1 MSNSFGSFS
10 LKDFL
15 VKNLMTNSHSENM
28 DDQKL
33 LFQLL
38 HFPKYSP
45 RAKAY
50 NINKDYISY
59 KNKKLYSN
67 TNLDKE
73 KEIDKKFRIKMN
85 EKNYFNQKQ
94 KQKYIVTR
102 LRNYIPLLSPLPK
115 IEFKRSLRYLYER
128 KNLYKK
134 QEDKND
140 LAKNA
145 LIIKKYDE
153 DNEQFIRSL
162 SYIMYKNKLQGKS
175 NLKSRNENLNN
186 LYNNKE
192 HSLTNTISENEENNK
207 SLNKEK
213 EKEVEKI
220 KITEN
225 ANRKSSESR
234 ISESQNIKDIK
245 DINVNKSNFNIRI
258 NLSKYEKPKFN
269 LEIPMSNISIKNNIP
284 QNSKIILPN
293 STRSKI
299 NCKFIFKSETKKDS
313 VEKYNDKNN
322 NSNKDSMLNNNNAI
336 LNNINNNNTIN
347 NMNRNSLKILD
358 YEYKYDKSLENKI
371 KPKNLIH
378 TFQTK
383 KYNNTNN
390 NTNNNNNNINNHIN
404 YYSNKSL
411 PSKIPQLAEVKEFLT
426 KYKDRETIE
435 RKYLSNKY
443 IEYILLN
450 KSTVNAT
457 EKYYYKINKMYK
469 KQLKEYMKHRI
480 NWVNVDISMKN
491 NMNESITINFQWK
504 YYSTRLNFRDYKYD
518 QNTPY
523 KKLRMVNVF
532 EKNAEIGNKKNMFIN
547 LLSYCNK
554 ININAF
560 DLVPLT
566 IIVSNCKDID
576 YCLESIKELILFVEK
591 KKLIGKD
598 LITNRKYNEHFWFD
612 KNYENIDKEYI
623 YINKNFLSEQNYWI
637 IKPTDLYQGKCIEI
651 SNNYDEIEKKCKNLF
666 RGVDRRIM
674 PEPELLINI
683 EEEDTED
690 ENDKV
695 NTTMIN
701 NSGSDNELLKSEIEN
716 HNNLDLINSS
726 NLNNSNLNISNNNI
740 NSNLNN
746 IMNNF
751 SNSSSTKK
759 SPKKRKNF
767 CRMYLSNEIIIQ
779 KYLDHPLLYQKRK
792 FDIRCYVLVDSNL
805 NVYFCREGHLKSS
818 SKFYDLSTNDKFIH
832 ITNHS
837 LQKKCSKFAQY
848 EYGNEMSYDDFKK
861 VMKEDNIPLENFDKM
876 IEEMKYL
883 IKISF
888 KSVGPKLMKI
898 NPVLCFEIF
907 GYDFI
912 LDNDFKPWILEINNN
927 PGLGISS
934 PVILKLVPR
943 MLDDAFRLTIDK
955 IFETKYSNDC
965 IDENGKYKSK
975 YQLDGFTDEENVFE
989 FLCNVK

>member
-1 MSNSFGSFS
+1 MSNSFGSSSF
-10 LKDFL
+10 KDFL
-15 VKNLMTNSHSENM
+15 VKNIISTSHSENM
-28 DDQKL
+28 EDQKL

-38 HFPKYSP
+38 HLPKYSP
-45 RAKAY
+45 RTKAD
-50 NINKDYISY
+50 NMNKDYINY
-59 KNKKLYSN
+59 KNKKIYSN
-67 TNLDKE
+67 TKFDKE
-73 KEIDKKFRIKMN
+73 KESEKRLLIKMKD
-85 EKNYFNQKQ
+85 KNYFNQKQ
-94 KQKYIVTR
+94 KQKQKLIVNR
-102 LRNYIPLLSPLPK
+102 LRNYIPLLSPLPQ
-115 IEFKRSLRYLYER
+115 IQFKKSLRYLYER
-128 KNLYKK
+128 KYLFKK
-134 QEDKND
+134 QEDQND

-162 SYIMYKNKLQGKS
+162 SYIMKKNKSNGKA
-175 NLKSRNENLNN
+175 NLKSRNDYLSHI
-186 LYNNKE
+186 YNNKE
-192 HSLTNTISENEENNK
+192 HSLTNSNSDNEENNK
-207 SLNKEK
+207 SININN
-213 EKEVEKI
+213 EKI
-220 KITEN
+220 KLTEN
-225 ANRKSSESR
+225 PNRKSSEIK

-245 DINVNKSNFNIRI
+245 DINVNVNKSNFNIRI

-269 LEIPMSNISIKNNIP
+269 LEIPMSNMSITNNMP
-284 QNSKIILPN
+284 QNNKIVLPN

-299 NCKFIFKSETKKDS
+299 NCKFVFKNETKKES
-313 VEKYNDKNN
+313 VEKYSDKNSN
-322 NSNKDSMLNNNNAI
+322 HNKDSILNNNNTI
-336 LNNINNNNTIN
+336 LNSINNNNTIN
-347 NMNRNSLKILD
+347 NMNRNSFKILD
-358 YEYKYDKSLENKI
+358 YECKYDKSLENKI
-371 KPKNLIH
+371 KPKNLIQ

-383 KYNNTNN
+383 KYNNVT
-390 NTNNNNNNINNHIN
+390 NNNNINNNINYHIN

-411 PSKIPQLAEVKEFLT
+411 PSKIPQLAEVKEFLV
-426 KYKDRETIE
+426 KYKDRETVE
-435 RKYLSNKY
+435 RKYLSKKY
-443 IEYILLN
+443 IEFTLLN
-450 KSTVNAT
+450 KNTVIPT
-457 EKYYYKINKMYK
+457 EKYFYKINKMYR
-469 KQLKEYMKHRI
+469 KQLKEYMTHRI
-480 NWVNVDISMKN
+480 NWVHVDKSMKN

-504 YYSTRLNFRDYKYD
+504 YFSTRLNFKDYKYE
-518 QNTPY
+518 QNTPN

-532 EKNAEIGNKKNMFIN
+532 EKNSEIGNKKNMFVN

-566 IIVSNCKDID
+566 IIVSNYKDID
-576 YCLESIKELILFVEK
+576 YCLEALKELILFVEK

-598 LITNRKYNEHFWFD
+598 LITNRKYNEHFWYD
-612 KNYENIDKEYI
+612 KNYQNIDKQYI
-623 YINKNFLSEQNYWI
+623 NINKNFLSEQNYWI

-651 SNNYDEIEKKCKNLF
+651 SNNYEEIEKKCKNLF

-690 ENDKV
+690 ENDKI
-695 NTTMIN
+695 NITMIN

-716 HNNLDLINSS
+716 HNNLEVINSS
-726 NLNNSNLNISNNNI
+726 NLNNSILNISNSNI
-740 NSNLNN
+740 NNNFNN

-751 SNSSSTKK
+751 SNCSSTKR
-759 SPKKRKNF
+759 SPKKKKNF
-767 CRMYLSNEIIIQ
+767 SRMYISNEIIIQ

-861 VMKEDNIPLENFDKM
+861 VMKEDNIPLEKFDKM

-888 KSVGPKLMKI
+888 KSVGEKLMKI
-898 NPVLCFEIF
+898 SPVLCFEIF

-955 IFETKYSNDC
+955 IFETKYSSEC

-975 YQLDGFTDEENVFE
+975 YPLDGFTDEENVFE
-989 FLCNVK
+989 FLCNIK

>member
-1 MSNSFGSFS
+1 MSNSFGSSSF
-10 LKDFL
+10 KDFL
-15 VKNLMTNSHSENM
+15 VKNIISTSHSENIEE
-28 DDQKL
+28 QKL

-38 HFPKYSP
+38 HLQNYSP
-45 RAKAY
+45 RTKA
-50 NINKDYISY
+50 NSLNKDYINY
-59 KNKKLYSN
+59 KNKIIVSN
-67 TNLDKE
+67 TKFDKDKE
-73 KEIDKKFRIKMN
+73 KEVEKKFEIKMKD
-85 EKNYFNQKQ
+85 KNYFNQKQ
-94 KQKYIVTR
+94 KLKQKYIVNR

-128 KNLYKK
+128 KYLNKK
-134 QEDKND
+134 QEDNND

-162 SYIMYKNKLQGKS
+162 SYIMHKNKSHEKTS
-175 NLKSRNENLNN
+175 LKSRNEYLSNV
-186 LYNNKE
+186 YNNKE
-192 HSLTNTISENEENNK
+192 HSLTNSIIDNDENNK
-207 SLNKEK
+207 SINN
-213 EKEVEKI
+213 EKI
-220 KITEN
+220 KLTEST
-225 ANRKSSESR
+225 NRKNSD
-234 ISESQNIKDIK
+234 IKVSESQNIKDIK
-245 DINVNKSNFNIRI
+245 DINVNGSNFNIRI

-269 LEIPMSNISIKNNIP
+269 LEIPMSNISNNNNMP
-284 QNSKIILPN
+284 QNSKIVLPN

-299 NCKFIFKSETKKDS
+299 NCKFIFKSDTKKES
-313 VEKYNDKNN
+313 VEKYSDKNIN
-322 NSNKDSMLNNNNAI
+322 QNKDSTLNNNNTI
-336 LNNINNNNTIN
+336 LNNINNNNNTIN
-347 NMNRNSLKILD
+347 NMKRNSLKILD
-358 YEYKYDKSLENKI
+358 CDCKYDKSLENKI
-371 KPKNLIH
+371 KPKNLIQ

-383 KYNNTNN
+383 KYNYI
-390 NTNNNNNNINNHIN
+390 NNNNIHYHISFF
-404 YYSNKSL
+404 SNKSL
-411 PSKIPQLAEVKEFLT
+411 PSKIPQIAEVKNFLI
-426 KYKDRETIE
+426 KYKDRDTVE
-435 RKYLSNKY
+435 RKYLSKKY
-443 IEYILLN
+443 IEFVLLN
-450 KSTVNAT
+450 KNTVNPT
-457 EKYYYKINKMYK
+457 EKYFYKINKMYR

-480 NWVNVDISMKN
+480 NWVHVDYSMKN
-491 NMNESITINFQWK
+491 NMNESIIINFQWK
-504 YYSTRLNFRDYKYD
+504 YFSTRLNFKDYRYE
-518 QNTPY
+518 QNTPN

-532 EKNAEIGNKKNMFIN
+532 EKNSEIGNKKNMFVN

-566 IIVSNCKDID
+566 IIVSNYKEID
-576 YCLESIKELILFVEK
+576 YCLESLKELILFVEK

-598 LITNRKYNEHFWFD
+598 LITNRKYNEHFWYD

-623 YINKNFLSEQNYWI
+623 NINKNFLSEQNYWI

-690 ENDKV
+690 ENDKI
-695 NTTMIN
+695 NTTMNN

-716 HNNLDLINSS
+716 QNNLELINNS

-740 NSNLNN
+740 QNNFNN

-751 SNSSSTKK
+751 SNCSSTKK
-759 SPKKRKNF
+759 SPKKKKNF
-767 CRMYLSNEIIIQ
+767 SRMYLSNEIIIQ

-792 FDIRCYVLVDSNL
+792 FDIRCYVLVDSFL
-805 NVYFCREGHLKSS
+805 NVFFCREGHLKSS

-861 VMKEDNIPLENFDKM
+861 VMKEDNIPLEKFDKM

-888 KSVGPKLMKI
+888 KSVGTKLMKI
-898 NPVLCFEIF
+898 TPVLCFEIF

-955 IFETKYSNDC
+955 IFETKYSSEC

-989 FLCNVK
+989 FLCNIK

>member
-1 MSNSFGSFS
+1 MSNSFGSSSF
-10 LKDFL
+10 KDFL
-15 VKNLMTNSHSENM
+15 VKNIISTSHSENIEE
-28 DDQKL
+28 QKL

-38 HFPKYSP
+38 HLQNYSP
-45 RAKAY
+45 RTKA
-50 NINKDYISY
+50 NSLNKDYINY
-59 KNKKLYSN
+59 KNKIIVSN
-67 TNLDKE
+67 TKFDKDKE
-73 KEIDKKFRIKMN
+73 KEVEKKFEIKMKD
-85 EKNYFNQKQ
+85 KNYFNQKQ
-94 KQKYIVTR
+94 KLKQKYIVNR

-128 KNLYKK
+128 KYLNKK
-134 QEDKND
+134 QEDNND

-162 SYIMYKNKLQGKS
+162 SYIMHKNKSHEKTS
-175 NLKSRNENLNN
+175 LKSRNEYLSNV
-186 LYNNKE
+186 YNNKE
-192 HSLTNTISENEENNK
+192 HSLTNSIIDNDENNK
-207 SLNKEK
+207 SINN
-213 EKEVEKI
+213 EKI
-220 KITEN
+220 KLTEST
-225 ANRKSSESR
+225 NRKNSD
-234 ISESQNIKDIK
+234 IKVSESQNIKDIK
-245 DINVNKSNFNIRI
+245 DINVNGSNFNIRI

-269 LEIPMSNISIKNNIP
+269 LEIPMSNISNNNNMP
-284 QNSKIILPN
+284 QNSKIVLPN

-299 NCKFIFKSETKKDS
+299 NCKFIFKSDTKKES
-313 VEKYNDKNN
+313 VEKYSDKNIN
-322 NSNKDSMLNNNNAI
+322 QNKDSTLNNNNTI
-336 LNNINNNNTIN
+336 LNNINNNNNTIN
-347 NMNRNSLKILD
+347 NMKRNSLKILD
-358 YEYKYDKSLENKI
+358 CDCKYDKSLENKI
-371 KPKNLIH
+371 KPKNLIQ

-383 KYNNTNN
+383 KYNNI
-390 NTNNNNNNINNHIN
+390 NNNNIHYHISFF
-404 YYSNKSL
+404 SNKSL
-411 PSKIPQLAEVKEFLT
+411 PSKIPQIAEVKNFLI
-426 KYKDRETIE
+426 KYKDRDTVE
-435 RKYLSNKY
+435 RKYLSKKY
-443 IEYILLN
+443 IEFVLLN
-450 KSTVNAT
+450 KNTVNPT
-457 EKYYYKINKMYK
+457 EKYFYKINKMYR

-480 NWVNVDISMKN
+480 NWVHVDNSMKN
-491 NMNESITINFQWK
+491 NNMNDSITINFQWK
-504 YYSTRLNFRDYKYD
+504 YFSTRLNFKDFRYE
-518 QNTPY
+518 QNTPN

-532 EKNAEIGNKKNMFIN
+532 EKNSEIGNKKNMFVN

-566 IIVSNCKDID
+566 IIVSNYKEID
-576 YCLESIKELILFVEK
+576 YCLESLKELILFVEK

-598 LITNRKYNEHFWFD
+598 LITNRKYNEHFWYD

-623 YINKNFLSEQNYWI
+623 NINKNFLSEQNYWI

-690 ENDKV
+690 ENDKI
-695 NTTMIN
+695 NTTMNN

-716 HNNLDLINSS
+716 QNNLELINNS

-740 NSNLNN
+740 QNNFNN

-751 SNSSSTKK
+751 SNCSSTKK
-759 SPKKRKNF
+759 SPKKKKNF
-767 CRMYLSNEIIIQ
+767 SRMYLSNEIIIQ

-792 FDIRCYVLVDSNL
+792 FDIRCYVLVDSFL
-805 NVYFCREGHLKSS
+805 NVFFCREGHLKSS

-861 VMKEDNIPLENFDKM
+861 VMKEDNIPLEKFDKM

-888 KSVGPKLMKI
+888 KSVGTKLMKI
-898 NPVLCFEIF
+898 TPVLCFEIF

-955 IFETKYSNDC
+955 IFETKYSSEC

-989 FLCNVK
+989 FLCNIK